1 MEKLIVGIDLCDTY
15 TQAAVL
21 GREEAWMLP
30 TVICRKK
37 SAEEWYVGEDAY
49 KYTLVGEG
57 VIVDKL
63 LSLAA
68 KEGTS
73 TIGGVKYG
81 GMELLQRFLGS
92 ILAMVRAE
100 YTGQK
105 IDELVI
111 SLKNLEMKLLEGLTA
126 SVEALGIP
134 RGNVHIASHTECFVY
149 YVLNQRRDVWGGQV
163 GMFSLSDEDLRY
175 YELKVTR
182 GPRQMTAIA
191 EHEELEEGFSL
202 SVLDTGS
209 GAKMADKILCACG
222 ERFLQKKIFSS
233 IFLTGKGFARTD
245 WAPEFMRQICN
256 RRRVFVET
264 AIFAKGAAMKAE
276 DYLNESGSG
285 SFVCLCAGYIWVKVP
300 SLKPEREHW
309 KIHGSDTRNQL
320 AAGIPMAFQF
330 AITASGTM
338 IMQSAINLFG
348 SVAVAAYTAAA
359 KLQSLVIQGMI
370 AMGQTMAT
378 YGGQNYGCG
387 DVKRIRAGVRAAL
400 LAEFVYSI
408 AVALLM
414 CALLKPCLGLFFT
427 GDVDISA
434 MMPWAETYCHMTAA
448 FFLPLCTI
456 FIFRNIM
463 QGCGYGFLPMM
474 GGVSEL
480 IARLIVSVAAMK
492 LFSYPL
498 ACFGDPAAWIA
509 AASFTGISYLFVIK
523 KIEREL
529 GKGE

>member
-1 MEKLIVGIDLCDTY
+1 
-15 TQAAVL
+15 
-21 GREEAWMLP
+21 MLP

-202 SVLDTGS
+202 
-209 GAKMADKILCACG
+209 
-222 ERFLQKKIFSS
+222 R
-233 IFLTGKGFARTD
+233 GKDG
-245 WAPEFMRQICN
+245 RQ
-256 RRRVFVET
+256 
-264 AIFAKGAAMKAE
+264 
-276 DYLNESGSG
+276 DP
-285 SFVCLCAGYIWVKVP
+285 VCLWRAVFTEKDLFLDLPDGKRF
-300 SLKPEREHW
+300 RENRL
-309 KIHGSDTRNQL
+309 G
-320 AAGIPMAFQF
+320 AGIYEAD
-330 AITASGTM
+330 
-338 IMQSAINLFG
+338 L
-348 SVAVAAYTAAA
+348 
-359 KLQSLVIQGMI
+359 
-370 AMGQTMAT
+370 
-378 YGGQNYGCG
+378 
-387 DVKRIRAGVRAAL
+387 
-400 LAEFVYSI
+400 
-408 AVALLM
+408 
-414 CALLKPCLGLFFT
+414 
-427 GDVDISA
+427 
-434 MMPWAETYCHMTAA
+434 
-448 FFLPLCTI
+448 
-456 FIFRNIM
+456 
-463 QGCGYGFLPMM
+463 
-474 GGVSEL
+474 
-480 IARLIVSVAAMK
+480 
-492 LFSYPL
+492 
-498 ACFGDPAAWIA
+498 
-509 AASFTGISYLFVIK
+509 
-523 KIEREL
+523 
-529 GKGE
+529 